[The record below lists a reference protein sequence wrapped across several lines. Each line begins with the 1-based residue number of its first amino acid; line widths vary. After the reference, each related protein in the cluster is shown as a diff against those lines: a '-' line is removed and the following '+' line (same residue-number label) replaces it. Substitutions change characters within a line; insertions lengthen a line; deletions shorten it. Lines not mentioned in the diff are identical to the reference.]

1 MKLNKQKK
9 HYSPPQS
16 NIIAF
21 EIEHCLLDTSYGSAT
36 TDVKNAHNILKDA
49 EAEQYSQQ
57 KNFNPIWSN
66 MKD

>member
-9 HYSPPQS
+9 HYLPPKS
-16 NIIAF
+16 NTIAF
-21 EIEHCLLDTSYGSAT
+21 EIEHCLLDTSYGNAT
-36 TDVKNAHNILKDA
+36 TDVKNTHNILKDA

>member
-9 HYSPPQS
+9 HYLPPQS
-16 NIIAF
+16 YTIAF

-36 TDVKNAHNILKDA
+36 IDVKNTHNILKDA

-57 KNFNPIWSN
+57 KSFNPIWSN

>member
-9 HYSPPQS
+9 LYLPPQS
-16 NIIAF
+16 NTIAF
-21 EIEHCLLDTSYGSAT
+21 EIEHCLLGTSYGSAT
-36 TDVKNAHNILKDA
+36 TDVKNTHNILKDA

-57 KNFNPIWSN
+57 KSFNPIWSN

>member
-9 HYSPPQS
+9 HYLTPQS
-16 NIIAF
+16 NTIVF

-36 TDVKNAHNILKDA
+36 IDVKKTHNILKDA

>member
-9 HYSPPQS
+9 HYLPPQS
-16 NIIAF
+16 KTIAF
-21 EIEHCLLDTSYGSAT
+21 EIEHCLLGTSYDSAT
-36 TDVKNAHNILKDA
+36 TDVKNTHNILKDA

>member
-9 HYSPPQS
+9 QYLTPQS
-16 NIIAF
+16 NTIVF

-36 TDVKNAHNILKDA
+36 IDVKNTHNILKDA

>member
-1 MKLNKQKK
+1 MKN
-9 HYSPPQS
+9 
-16 NIIAF
+16 
-21 EIEHCLLDTSYGSAT
+21 T
-36 TDVKNAHNILKDA
+36 HNILKDA

>member
-9 HYSPPQS
+9 HYLTPQS
-16 NIIAF
+16 NTIAF

-36 TDVKNAHNILKDA
+36 TDMKSTHNTLKDA
-49 EAEQYSQQ
+49 GAEQYSQQ
-57 KNFNPIWSN
+57 KSFNPIWSN